1 MLQVKLTW
9 KLCFHPNKWRET
21 PFKVNTEALRS
32 SPSETVSAAQTLPH
46 RFTVVFLNTGEEP
59 LGRIKM
65 DAEFNL
71 QESQALSGRVGSGS
85 LFICIIQW
93 KNPKWHNDGNK
104 LSFIK
109 SDFKI
114 RVM

>member
-21 PFKVNTEALRS
+21 PFKVHTEALRS

-71 QESQALSGRVGSGS
+71 QESQALSGTTS
-85 LFICIIQW
+85 LLLPILWLGLLDYNSLLKGGLVLCL
-93 KNPKWHNDGNK
+93 P
-104 LSFIK
+104 LPV
-109 SDFKI
+109 
-114 RVM
+114 RL